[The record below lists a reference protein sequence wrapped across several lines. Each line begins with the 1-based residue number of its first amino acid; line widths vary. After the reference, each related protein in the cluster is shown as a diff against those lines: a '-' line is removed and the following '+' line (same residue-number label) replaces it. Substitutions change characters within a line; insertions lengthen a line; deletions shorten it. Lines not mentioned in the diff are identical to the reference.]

1 MKTQKKTT
9 KNKKQKA
16 GGIISMVIIL
26 LIGFAAGW
34 LVTAYA
40 DRAGGADTGSGAFL
54 IRLLYLVFCIY
65 LAFFLQGAVHEA
77 GHLICGLLS
86 GYGFASYRIGSL
98 MWIKQ
103 DGKIRFKR
111 FSIAGTG
118 GQCLMTPPELT
129 EEGMR
134 QALEQAH
141 GPEIAE
147 YAGTLL
153 VARSG
158 EVERWVEHFLQ
169 AEGEGAEAL
178 QVAALTAISRN
189 RMERRADSPFTDEY
203 VRGLEGRTWASSYV
217 MMTYN
222 RLRLLV

>member
-40 DRAGGADTGSGAFL
+40 DRAGGADTESGAFL

-98 MWIKQ
+98 M
-103 DGKIRFKR
+103 
-111 FSIAGTG
+111 
-118 GQCLMTPPELT
+118 
-129 EEGMR
+129 
-134 QALEQAH
+134 
-141 GPEIAE
+141 
-147 YAGTLL
+147 
-153 VARSG
+153 
-158 EVERWVEHFLQ
+158 
-169 AEGEGAEAL
+169 
-178 QVAALTAISRN
+178 
-189 RMERRADSPFTDEY
+189 
-203 VRGLEGRTWASSYV
+203 
-217 MMTYN
+217 
-222 RLRLLV
+222 